1 MHEKMPLIFKWST
14 TSGWFLWSIWT
25 SSQCEHWI
33 AACDAFTL
41 STKVTFDHISIM
53 AEFGPPVWR
62 LTIRLITELYVQI
75 AKASYYKSLVWTV
88 TVNKQRHGAGT
99 KAWCFT
105 LFEFQVWTGKP
116 VDLIQIFKTELC
128 PSISNNISEE
138 HLQTNLVSVFTRTA
152 KI

>member
-105 LFEFQVWTGKP
+105 LFRVSSLNWKACWFDPDFQNWA
-116 VDLIQIFKTELC
+116 
-128 PSISNNISEE
+128 
-138 HLQTNLVSVFTRTA
+138 VSFYL
-152 KI
+152 KQH